1 MADSEEAYL
10 IEMADGHYDVRSKT
24 GRVVMSCRDEA
35 SARHYANLLCE
46 AFDLGFKEGYGKARS
61 EL

>member
-1 MADSEEAYL
+1 VVDSEYAYL
-10 IEMADGHYDVRSKT
+10 VELVDSHYDVRSKT

-35 SARHYANLLCE
+35 SARHYANLLSE
-46 AFDLGFKEGYGKARS
+46 AFDLGFREGYGKARS